1 MRPASKA
8 SVDSGRSRTPRP
20 SISSAHH
27 EVPIS
32 DGAGFA
38 AWPERHPT
46 ASAPMASIVNTI
58 PRTLM
63 RGLLRIGALPPILSC
78 EFEVASH
85 STRLYLEIR
94 EGRV

>member
-1 MRPASKA
+1 MRRASSKA

-20 SISSAHH
+20 LISSARH

-46 ASAPMASIVNTI
+46 ASAPASIVNTI

-63 RGLLRIGALPPILSC
+63 RGLLRIGALPPVLSC

-85 STRLYLEIR
+85 SKRLYLEIR